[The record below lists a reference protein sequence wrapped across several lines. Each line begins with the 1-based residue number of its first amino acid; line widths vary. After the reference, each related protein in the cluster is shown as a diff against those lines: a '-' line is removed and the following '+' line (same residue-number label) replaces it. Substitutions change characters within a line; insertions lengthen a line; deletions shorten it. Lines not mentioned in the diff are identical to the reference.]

1 MLVKGLNHLAFITP
15 DMEATIRFYRDLLE
29 MDLVSGIGHDGFRH
43 YFFKCGD
50 GAVAFFEYEIAQP
63 MAYDKFHGSPT
74 NKPIGFD
81 HVSFTV
87 DSCEKLF
94 HVKDKLQAANI
105 EVSDAVD
112 HGTIWSIY
120 FFDPINNLPLEA
132 SWDCVA
138 IDSAPAILDTNPL
151 PVAEEGASP
160 QPGQWPE
167 VTAPTPPEKMT
178 AQPGNGFGMR
188 DDFVRRGLARLNP
201 DLEKLLNRQRDTN
214 TANRAAD

>member
-87 DSCEKLF
+87 DSCEELF
-94 HVKDKLQAANI
+94 HLKDKLEAANI
-105 EVSDAVD
+105 EVSSAVD

-120 FFDPINNLPLEA
+120 FFDPTNNLPLEA
-132 SWDCVA
+132 SWECVV
-138 IDSAPAILDTNPL
+138 INTAPAILDTNPL
-151 PVAEEGASP
+151 PVAEEGSSP

-167 VTAPTPPEKMT
+167 VTTPTPPEKMT
-178 AQPGNGFGMR
+178 AQPGNGFAMR
-188 DDFVRRGLARLNP
+188 DDFVRRGIASLSP
-201 DLEKLLNRQRDTN
+201 DLEKFLSHGVPI
-214 TANRAAD
+214 AP

>member
-1 MLVKGLNHLAFITP
+1 MLVKGLNHLAFITS

-29 MDLVSGIGHDGFRH
+29 MDLISGIGHDGFRH

-87 DSCEKLF
+87 DSREKLF
-94 HVKDKLQAANI
+94 HLKDKLEAASI
-105 EVSDAVD
+105 DVSDAVD

-132 SWDCVA
+132 SWDCVT
-138 IDSAPAILDTNPL
+138 ISTVPAILDSNPL
-151 PVAEEGASP
+151 PAAQEGAAP

-167 VTAPTPPEKMT
+167 VTAPTPPEQMT
-178 AQPGNGFGMR
+178 ARPGNGAAMR
-188 DDFVRRGLARLNP
+188 DDFVRRGIARLSP
-201 DLEKLLNRQRDTN
+201 DLEKILDRQESVSPERP
-214 TANRAAD
+214 AAE

>member
-87 DSCEKLF
+87 DSCEELF
-94 HVKDKLQAANI
+94 HLKDKLEAANI
-105 EVSDAVD
+105 EVSSAVD

-132 SWDCVA
+132 SWDCVV
-138 IDSAPAILDTNPL
+138 IDTAPAILDTNPL
-151 PVAEEGASP
+151 PVAEEGSSP

-167 VTAPTPPEKMT
+167 VTTPTPPEKMT
-178 AQPGNGFGMR
+178 AQPGNGFAMR
-188 DDFVRRGLARLNP
+188 DDFVRRGIASLSP
-201 DLEKLLNRQRDTN
+201 DLEKFLSHGVPI
-214 TANRAAD
+214 AP